1 MAEKSYTADI
11 HQQTRE
17 NDNFRKVLFTT
28 KRSQLVVM
36 SIPAGEDIGE
46 ETHEGIDQILTIV
59 EGAGEA
65 VLDGTSSAIKAGSVI
80 LVPAGMKH
88 NVITKGDQALKL
100 YTMYTPPDH
109 EDGTIH
115 RTKHDAGTDPNEQ
128 HDE

>member
-1 MAEKSYTADI
+1 
-11 HQQTRE
+11 
-17 NDNFRKVLFTT
+17 
-28 KRSQLVVM
+28 M
-36 SIPAGEDIGE
+36 SIPAGDDIGE

-59 EGAGEA
+59 EGAGET
-65 VLDGTSSAIKAGSVI
+65 VLDGKSSPVKAGSVI

-109 EDGTIH
+109 KDGTIH
-115 RTKHDAGTDPNEQ
+115 RTKHDAETDPNEQ